1 MLTHTKMKKYDEYAR
16 IADVNEHKDINDIV
30 VGDFV
35 WGCTGN
41 GKENSICQLIRSAS
55 GRQVLL
61 KVVEVR
67 DVGELLMNG
76 FMRQKPP
83 RNRGGSQSEDVPDG
97 VPMWEL
103 TQEQIGTFYQC
114 VTMYRCGDKALYV
127 DCQGYDYWRYVY
139 MPTDYAHMF
148 AEAYKIARALEEA
161 RDAEYEAEIQLKRA
175 TITAREAELRAT
187 WYGVLREDPADGR
200 SMAANVRDY
209 LAAFKVKAKVTAQRH
224 SYLYGYDVTI
234 TLANAADKDNAEEL
248 IRKWQ
253 EEFPTGETAS
263 DGYGYGA
270 EIYSMPYAIFGKI
283 SEYTIQ

>member
-1 MLTHTKMKKYDEYAR
+1 MTHYQEYAN
-16 IADVNEHKDINDIV
+16 IAEANRSKNISEIA

-41 GKENSICQLIRSAS
+41 GKENNICELIRSAS
-55 GRQVLL
+55 GHQVLL
-61 KVVEVR
+61 KVVEIR
-67 DVGELLMNG
+67 DVATLPVNG

-97 VPMWEL
+97 IPMWEL
-103 TQEQIGTFYQC
+103 TQEQIRTFYQC

-139 MPTDYAHMF
+139 MPADYVRMF

-161 RDAEYEAEIQLKRA
+161 RDAECEADIQLKRA
-175 TITAREAELRAT
+175 IITTREAELRAT
-187 WYGVLREDPADGR
+187 WYGVLQEDPADGR
-200 SMAANVRDY
+200 TMAANVRDY
-209 LAAFKVKAKVTAQRH
+209 LAAFKVKAKVTARRH
-224 SYLYGYDVTI
+224 SYLYGYDVAI
-234 TLANAADKDNAEEL
+234 TLADATDKDNAEEL

-253 EEFPTGETAS
+253 EEFPTGETEC

-270 EIYSMPYAIFGKI
+270 EIHLTPYAIFGKI
-283 SEYTIQ
+283 IEYTIQ

>member
-1 MLTHTKMKKYDEYAR
+1 MTHYEEYAN
-16 IADVNEHKDINDIV
+16 IAEANRSKKIGEIA

-55 GRQVLL
+55 GRPVLL

-67 DVGELLMNG
+67 DVATLPVNG

-83 RNRGGSQSEDVPDG
+83 RNRGGSQSEDVSDG
-97 VPMWEL
+97 VPEWKL

-139 MPTDYAHMF
+139 MPTDYARMF
-148 AEAYKIARALEEA
+148 ADAYKIARALEEA
-161 RDAEYEAEIQLKRA
+161 RDAEYEADIQLKRA
-175 TITAREAELRAT
+175 IITAREAELQAT
-187 WYGVLREDPADGR
+187 WYGVLQGHPADWR
-200 SMAANVRDY
+200 TMAANVRDY
-209 LAAFKVKAKVTAQRH
+209 LAAFKVKAKVTARHH
-224 SYLYGYDVTI
+224 SYLYGYNVTI

-270 EIYSMPYAIFGKI
+270 EIYTMPYAIFGKI

>member
-1 MLTHTKMKKYDEYAR
+1 MTHYEEYAN
-16 IADVNEHKDINDIV
+16 IAEANRSKNISEIA

-41 GKENSICQLIRSAS
+41 GKENNICELIRSAS
-55 GRQVLL
+55 GHQVLL
-61 KVVEVR
+61 KVVEIR
-67 DVGELLMNG
+67 DVATLPVNG

-103 TQEQIGTFYQC
+103 SQEQIRTFYQC

-139 MPTDYAHMF
+139 MPTNYAQMF
-148 AEAYKIARALEEA
+148 AEACKIARALEEA
-161 RDAEYEAEIQLKRA
+161 RDAECEADIQLKRA
-175 TITAREAELRAT
+175 IITAREAELRAT

-209 LAAFKVKAKVTAQRH
+209 LAAFKVKAKLTARRH
-224 SYLYGYDVTI
+224 SYLYGYNVTI
-234 TLANAADKDNAEEL
+234 TLSNAAYKDNTEEL
-248 IRKWQ
+248 LRKWR
-253 EEFPTGETAS
+253 EKFPTGETKC

-283 SEYTIQ
+283 TEYTIQ